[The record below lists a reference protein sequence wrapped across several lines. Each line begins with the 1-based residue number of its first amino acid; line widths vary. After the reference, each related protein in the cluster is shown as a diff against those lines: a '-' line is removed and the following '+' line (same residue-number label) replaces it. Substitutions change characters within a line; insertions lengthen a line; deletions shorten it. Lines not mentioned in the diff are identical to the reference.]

1 MNIKMKGIYSS
12 IVNIRDFQ
20 DFINLNIKC
29 LCFGKDNDSKNSI
42 YLFFINSLINN
53 LLIHLFQMM
62 INEILYYNN
71 CEKLIRDFNCF
82 CDEFNNY
89 FF

>member
-20 DFINLNIKC
+20 DFINLNIKF

-53 LLIHLFQMM
+53 LLIH
-62 INEILYYNN
+62 
-71 CEKLIRDFNCF
+71 
-82 CDEFNNY
+82 
-89 FF
+89 